1 MKLIVILN
9 GKKYQISFQ
18 EEEDL
23 LQFSKR
29 LIKNKIKNL
38 FILNKNKKKSNRGLK
53 FKIFMFLKCCKIQI
67 QNQKFNWKKKWIQV
81 ITLMNTKNKWIIH
94 LIIQL

>member
-23 LQFSKR
+23 LPFSKR
-29 LIKNKIKNL
+29 LMKNKVKNL

-53 FKIFMFLKCCKIQI
+53 FKIFTFLKCCKTQI